1 MELRIQAKVRQAF
14 GKQNKKLR
22 KAGMLPAVVYGRGK
36 ETLSLEVPGKNFQKV
51 YQQAGESTLVDL
63 LIDGKG
69 EKKVLIHD
77 VAKHYMKDEPIHV
90 DFYEVDLTRKIHAK
104 VPLEFTGVASAVKEL
119 GGIMVKNLNE
129 VEVEAMPADLPHK
142 IEINLEGLKTFSD
155 IIRISDIKVSGDVKV
170 LGRADEVIVAVQAP
184 ISEEDLANLEQP
196 VSAEAEKAT
205 IEAMNKEA
213 ESAKAD
219 KAGEEGETK
228 TEGKV
233 EAKADKVAS
242 PAEKQKK

>member
-1 MELRIQAKVRQAF
+1 MGQTHRIRAF
-14 GKQNKKLR
+14 LYQFGVGAMDKKPTV
-22 KAGMLPAVVYGRGK
+22 AIILPVVNERGIIRDTLK
-36 ETLSLEVPGKNFQKV
+36 HLLSLG
-51 YQQAGESTLVDL
+51 
-63 LIDGKG
+63 
-69 EKKVLIHD
+69 
-77 VAKHYMKDEPIHV
+77 
-90 DFYEVDLTRKIHAK
+90 
-104 VPLEFTGVASAVKEL
+104 
-119 GGIMVKNLNE
+119 
-129 VEVEAMPADLPHK
+129 
-142 IEINLEGLKTFSD
+142 
-155 IIRISDIKVSGDVKV
+155 
-170 LGRADEVIVAVQAP
+170 ADEVIVAVQAP

-219 KAGEEGETK
+219 KVGEEGETK

>member
-1 MELRIQAKVRQAF
+1 MELTIAAQSRTVV
-14 GKQNKKLR
+14 GKQNEKLR
-22 KAGMLPAVVYGRGK
+22 ESGMIPAVLYGRGK
-36 ETLSLEVPGKNFQKV
+36 ETVSLQLAHKEFEKI
-51 YQQAGESTLVDL
+51 YRQAGENTLINL
-63 LIDGKG
+63 LVNDKPH
-69 EKKVLIHD
+69 KVLIHD

-129 VEVEAMPADLPHK
+129 IEVEAMPADLPHK